1 MVLKEWEVE
10 ALEEMR
16 EGKLA
21 KIYSM
26 KSSSFSLKTKKK
38 KIKMKV
44 KRDYVILPWLRSQ
57 RQTQIQ

>member
-21 KIYSM
+21 RIYSM
-26 KSSSFSLKTKKK
+26 KSTSFFTKNKKFKKLK
-38 KIKMKV
+38 
-44 KRDYVILPWLRSQ
+44 
-57 RQTQIQ
+57 